1 MPNKNKNKTKSA
13 QHLRN
18 IISFRVS
25 DQELDLLERLRGD
38 RSTKLSS
45 VLRQL
50 LKLVID
56 NQPTAARRRAYSA
69 NSSLKSVTA

>member
-1 MPNKNKNKTKSA
+1 MPNKNKSKSKAA

-38 RSTKLSS
+38 RNTKLST

-56 NQPTAARRRAYSA
+56 NQPEPARQRSYRA
-69 NSSLKSVTA
+69 NSGLKSVHA

>member
-1 MPNKNKNKTKSA
+1 MPNKNKNNKAA

-25 DQELDLLERLRGD
+25 DQELNLLEQLRGD
-38 RSTKLSS
+38 RSTKLST

-50 LKLVID
+50 LRLVID
-56 NQPTAARRRAYSA
+56 NQPAPTRRRSYNAA
-69 NSSLKSVTA
+69 SSLKSVTA

>member
-1 MPNKNKNKTKSA
+1 MSHKTKTKSA

-25 DQELDLLERLRGD
+25 DQELDMLKQLQGD
-38 RSTKLSS
+38 RTTKLST

-56 NQPTAARRRAYSA
+56 NQPAPAQRAAR
-69 NSSLKSVTA
+69 SLKSLTA

>member
-1 MPNKNKNKTKSA
+1 MPNKNKTKSA

-18 IISFRVS
+18 IVSFRVS

-38 RSTKLSS
+38 RSTKLST

-50 LKLVID
+50 LKLMIGD
-56 NQPTAARRRAYSA
+56 QPTTTRRRTATGTRG
-69 NSSLKSVTA
+69 LKGATA

>member
-1 MPNKNKNKTKSA
+1 MPHKSKTKSA

-38 RSTKLSS
+38 RSTKLST

-50 LKLVID
+50 LKLVIGD
-56 NQPTAARRRAYSA
+56 QPTVRRRRTAA
-69 NSSLKSVTA
+69 ENPSLKGATA

>member
-1 MPNKNKNKTKSA
+1 MPNKNKTKSA

-25 DQELDLLERLRGD
+25 DQELDLLERLRDD
-38 RSTKLSS
+38 RSTKLST

-56 NQPTAARRRAYSA
+56 NQPKPARRRAYGA
-69 NSSLKSVTA
+69 NNSLKRVTA

>member
-1 MPNKNKNKTKSA
+1 MSHKTKTKSA

-25 DQELDLLERLRGD
+25 DQELDMLKQLQGD
-38 RSTKLSS
+38 RTTKLST

-56 NQPTAARRRAYSA
+56 NQPAPTQRAVR
-69 NSSLKSVTA
+69 SLKSLTA